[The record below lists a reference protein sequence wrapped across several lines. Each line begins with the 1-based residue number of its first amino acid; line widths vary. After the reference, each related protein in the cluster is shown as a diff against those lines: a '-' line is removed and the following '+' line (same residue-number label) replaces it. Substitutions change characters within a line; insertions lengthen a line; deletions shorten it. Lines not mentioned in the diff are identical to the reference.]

1 MGHSGDAVVKLVHQ
15 CRGLQITGLRLMTND
30 TPVTELIARCR
41 DGEVSA
47 REQLFERYHA
57 YLRMLA
63 QAQLG
68 RHLQAKCAPSD
79 LVQQTLL
86 EAHRDFAAFQGN
98 HEGELLAWLRR
109 ILSHNLFNEA
119 RRFAARQRDAAREV
133 SLEQVRHG
141 VEQSSLALGRNLS
154 ADTPTPSQLASQRES
169 AVRLADALA
178 RLPEDY
184 QTVLLLRVFEELP
197 AEEVAQRMGRTA
209 GAVRMLQMRA
219 LTALREEMQEA
230 S

>member
-1 MGHSGDAVVKLVHQ
+1 MSAQ
-15 CRGLQITGLRLMTND
+15 AAAS
-30 TPVTELIARCR
+30 ELIRRCR
-41 DGEVSA
+41 DGEAGA
-47 REQLFERYHA
+47 RDQLFARYQH
-57 YLRMLA
+57 YLYVLA

-68 RHLQAKCAPSD
+68 KRLRAKCAPSD

-86 EAHRDFAAFQGN
+86 EAHRDFGGFQGQ

-109 ILSHNLFNEA
+109 ILAHNLFNEA
-119 RRFAARQRDAAREV
+119 RRYGALQRDADREV
-133 SLEQVRHG
+133 SLDQVRAG
-141 VEQSSLALGRNLS
+141 VDHSSLLLQRSLAFSG
-154 ADTPTPSQLASQRES
+154 PSPSEIAQDHES
-169 AVRLADALA
+169 AAHLAAALA

-197 AEEVAQRMGRTA
+197 AEEVAQRMQRSA

-219 LTALREEMQEA
+219 LTALRQEMEQETP